1 VRTRKPLKAYLSGG
15 MEFAKGEGAD
25 WRYVLEDWIHRN
37 LKHTV
42 FNPNRESE
50 KVLSKK
56 IPGRSFRELKQEDL
70 ERFTQIVRSL
80 VDLDCREIAHRSNYI
95 VCYWDESAQKGAGTK
110 GEVTIA
116 RFVEKPVYLVT
127 EMKPADIPGW
137 VLGCTTK
144 TFGSFDALKIFLL
157 ETYATKKRMGV

>member
-1 VRTRKPLKAYLSGG
+1 MRTRKPLKAYLSGG

-25 WRYVLEDWIHRN
+25 WRYEMEEWIHRN
-37 LKHTV
+37 LKHRV

-50 KVLSKK
+50 RILSKK
-56 IPGRSFRELKQEDL
+56 IPRGSFRNLKQENL
-70 ERFTQIVRSL
+70 ERFTRIVRGL
-80 VDLDCREIAHRSNYI
+80 VDLDTREIARRSDYVI
-95 VCYWDESAQKGAGTK
+95 CYWDESAQKGAGTK

-127 EMKPADIPGW
+127 DMKHADIPGW

-144 TFGSFDALKIFLL
+144 IFSSFDALKKFLL
-157 ETYATKKRMGV
+157 ETYATKSQEGI